1 MTPWF
6 ARFIQQ
12 VGNAEARKACSEWLQ
27 MQAIR
32 KRLRRQAKRVGIDLR
47 ISMRPEG

>member
-12 VGNAEARKACSEWLQ
+12 VGNQEARKACSEWLELR
-27 MQAIR
+27 AIT
-32 KRLRRQAKRVGIDLR
+32 KRLRKQARRVGIDLR
-47 ISMRPEG
+47 ISMRPE